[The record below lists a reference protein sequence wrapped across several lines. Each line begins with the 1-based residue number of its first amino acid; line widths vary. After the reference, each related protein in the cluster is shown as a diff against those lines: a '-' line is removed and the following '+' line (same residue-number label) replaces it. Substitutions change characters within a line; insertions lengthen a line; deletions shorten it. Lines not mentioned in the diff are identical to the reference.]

1 LPGHAD
7 FAHEN
12 KIDGRAER
20 QGDLGGNRHAARG
33 KASSTGCW
41 PLYFTSLAANCR
53 PASDRF

>member
-12 KIDGRAER
+12 KIYGRTER
-20 QGDLGGNRHAARG
+20 QGDLGATGTPPRG

-41 PLYFTSLAANCR
+41 LL
-53 PASDRF
+53 